1 MRDVTVSRFVR
12 APPAV
17 VERAL
22 TPTALVRYEEAFAVR
37 DVTEGP
43 RETRVVADARGLEV
57 ALVFEVCEDGV
68 RYRQEGTDGPYER
81 METTVTWRRENEGVR
96 VTVHSSI
103 AVALFPRPLTN
114 RVAAWKREAEL
125 DTLLDRLAETV
136 E

>member
-22 TPTALVRYEEAFAVR
+22 TPTALVTYEEAFAVR
-37 DVTEGP
+37 DVTESP

-57 ALVFEVCEDGV
+57 ALVFEEGENGL
-68 RYRQEGTDGPYER
+68 RYRLEGNGGPYER

-96 VTVHSSI
+96 VTVRSSV
-103 AVALFPRPLTN
+103 AVSLFPRPLTN

>member
-22 TPTALVRYEEAFAVR
+22 TPTGLVTYEEAFAVQ
-37 DVTEGP
+37 DVTESP
-43 RETRVVADARGLEV
+43 SETRVVADARGLEV
-57 ALVFEVCEDGV
+57 ALVFEACEDGL
-68 RYRQEGTDGPYER
+68 RYRQEGNGGPYER

-103 AVALFPRPLTN
+103 AVGLFPRPLTN